1 MRLTTDATLAVKDY
15 IEEDFRQG
23 HFTILIS
30 LDVKG
35 AFDAAWWPSILH
47 TLKVFNCPRNLY
59 NLARSYFSNR
69 TATLHTN
76 SIQIERDVS
85 KGSPQGSCCGPG
97 FWNIQLA
104 T

>member
-85 KGSPQGSCCGPG
+85 KGSPQG
-97 FWNIQLA
+97 
-104 T
+104 